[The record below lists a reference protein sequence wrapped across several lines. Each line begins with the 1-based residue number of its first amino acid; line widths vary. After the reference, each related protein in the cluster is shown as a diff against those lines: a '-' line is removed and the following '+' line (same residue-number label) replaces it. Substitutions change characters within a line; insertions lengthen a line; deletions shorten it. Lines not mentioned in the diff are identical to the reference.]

1 MTHLTEMWP
10 SYNVISVNKGQIMFQ
25 QNTGIYYVIE
35 NIRTKANMAKTNLD
49 GSDVGRVLLVVVVV
63 GLEVVVVGSSLRT
76 A

>member
-1 MTHLTEMWP
+1 MAKLQRDICEQRTN
-10 SYNVISVNKGQIMFQ
+10 NVPAKYWHRI
-25 QNTGIYYVIE
+25 TGIYYVIE

-63 GLEVVVVGSSLRT
+63 GLEVVVVVGSSLRT